1 MTNYVQKYERWLML
15 EHDRNRR
22 RLRKYLNNGLI
33 LKCVSAANIRQMLTL
48 NLAEHVERDAF

>member
-1 MTNYVQKYERWLML
+1 ML